1 MRIKRIIGALLL
13 LALLT
18 SCGGNAEKDPIE
30 PNLPADTSQVT
41 EAERA
46 ETEKT
51 EAEKTK
57 AEEAGTEK
65 SEAEKAE
72 TEKSE
77 AENEEPENSREMFDF
92 VMDKWKT
99 SDTEVLYSYLSD
111 EMLSLCDRDTIVYM
125 FESITE
131 TFGEIVSNSEPQMIA
146 FNGIDVYS
154 STVRLEN
161 ADVDISLSLKDSKIY
176 GFSRDIRF
184 TGEFDVTHGS
194 IREHYFLLN
203 GLNAVYTCSESS
215 ESAPAVLL
223 ISGSGPCDYNETV
236 GLLSPMEDLALG
248 LAGHGISS
256 LRLEKRTLRFFNDF
270 NATDG
275 IEEEYFNDCRAALAY
290 LKELDN
296 TDGVYLLRSV

>member
-1 MRIKRIIGALLL
+1 MRIKKMMGALLF

-30 PNLPADTSQVT
+30 PNLSADTSQVT
-41 EAERA
+41 EAERT

-65 SEAEKAE
+65 AEAEKAE

-77 AENEEPENSREMFDF
+77 AEKEEPENSREMFDF
-92 VMDKWKT
+92 VMDKWKRG
-99 SDTEVLYSYLSD
+99 DTEALYPYLFD
-111 EMLSLCDRDTIVYM
+111 EMLSLCGRDTIVYI
-125 FESITE
+125 FESITG
-131 TFGEIVSNSEPQMIA
+131 TFGEIVSNSEPEMIA

-154 STVRLEN
+154 SAVHLEN
-161 ADVDISLSLKDSKIY
+161 ADVDISMSLKDAKIY

-203 GLNAVYTCSESS
+203 GLNAVYTCFESS

-223 ISGSGPCDYNETV
+223 ISGSGPCDYNEIV
-236 GLLSPMEDLALG
+236 GLLSPMKDLAMG
-248 LAGHGISS
+248 LAGHGISL
-256 LRLEKRTLRFFNDF
+256 LRLEKRTLRFSSDF
-270 NATDG
+270 STTDG
-275 IEEEYFNDCRAALAY
+275 IEEEYFKDCRAALAY